1 MRLSRLLFVAAT
13 LTFPVASCSESTS
26 PSPTPGGIGAAGG
39 TAASSNNA
47 ATVVI
52 PAGALAG
59 NTAVTVASATSVL
72 ANAGLVTGS
81 AFEFGPA
88 GTTFTVPVT
97 ITIKY
102 DPATLPANVAESSLK
117 LYTSTGSDWTAVSG
131 STVDVAAHTVS
142 GATTHFSTY
151 APLGEVVVPVS
162 TVTVTPA
169 SAPTTVGAT
178 TQLTAV
184 TKDAGGATLT
194 GRTVTWTTS
203 DSTKATVSAAGLV
216 TGVAVGTAT
225 ITATSEGKT
234 GTAAVTIA
242 QAPVATVTVA
252 PATVTVFTNSSTQ
265 FAATTKDAN
274 GTVLLGR
281 AVTWSTSDATK
292 ATVNGAGVV
301 SGVALGT
308 VTITA
313 TSETKTGT
321 AAVTVSLE
329 PVAIVK
335 ISSPVTNIA
344 VGATA
349 TLSAT
354 TTNAGG
360 VTLTGRTVTW
370 TSSDPSKAT
379 ISAAGLVTGIAVGST
394 TITATS
400 EGISST
406 ATVNVAAGASGA
418 SVPIQLLA
426 ITTGDA
432 HACALNASGAAYC
445 WGYGPFGLGDGTM
458 TDRLT
463 PVAVLGGLTFASLS
477 ADFAL
482 SCGVTTIGQ
491 LYCWGGGFINGPSA
505 LPVAEGTGITFASI
519 SAHSTTQICGVAT
532 DGTGYCEGG
541 NGGGLLGTGQSV
553 SALPYSQKFLPL
565 AAGLKWKQ
573 VVVGNNV
580 NCGIV
585 TSGALYCWG
594 NLAGLNS
601 GAGAVSSSATPV
613 LITSAVAFA
622 SLSPHLSASS
632 VCGLLAGG
640 EAYCVGSGS
649 QLAAFG
655 GTAGATLQT
664 PVRVAGTTT
673 FKSLASIDDVLCGV
687 ATNDGLYCVGYNG
700 GGAFGTGSAVP
711 ISSTTPVL
719 VKAGTSFS
727 AVTVGA
733 TYGNVCAV
741 TLAGV
746 GYCWGDN
753 RNGQLGDGTIVTR
766 YAPTAISGGITF
778 RVP

>member
-1 MRLSRLLFVAAT
+1 MRLSNVLLVAAT
-13 LTFPVASCSESTS
+13 LTFTLVSCSSESTS
-26 PSPTPGGIGAAGG
+26 PSAPSGIGAAGG

-59 NTAVTVASATSVL
+59 NTAVTVAPATSVP
-72 ANAGLVTGS
+72 ANAGLVAGS
-81 AFEFGPA
+81 AFNFGPT

-102 DPATLPANVAESSLK
+102 DPTTLPANVPESSLR
-117 LYTSTGSDWTAVSG
+117 LYTAEGSDWTMISG
-131 STVDVAAHTVS
+131 STVNATAHTVT
-142 GATTHFSTY
+142 GATTHFSTF
-151 APLGEVVVPVS
+151 APLGVVPVS
-162 TVTVTPA
+162 TVSVTPA

-184 TKDAGGATLT
+184 TKDASGATLT
-194 GRTVTWTTS
+194 GRTVTWATS
-203 DSTKATVSAAGLV
+203 DATKATVSASGLV
-216 TGVAVGTAT
+216 TGVALGSAT
-225 ITATSEGKT
+225 ITATSEEKT
-234 GTAAVTIA
+234 GTAAVTVA
-242 QAPVATVTVA
+242 LAPVATVTVA
-252 PATVTVFTNSSTQ
+252 PATANVFTNASTQ
-265 FAATTKDAN
+265 LAATMKDAN
-274 GTVLLGR
+274 GVTLNGR

-292 ATVNGAGVV
+292 ATVNGSGVV
-301 SGVALGT
+301 SGVAVGS

-329 PVAIVK
+329 PVAIVT
-335 ISSPVTNIA
+335 ISSPVSNIV

-349 TLSAT
+349 ALTAT

-370 TSSDPSKAT
+370 TSSDPSRAT
-379 ISAAGLVTGIAVGST
+379 ISAAGLVTGVAVGST

-406 ATVNVAAGASGA
+406 ATVNVSAASTGSI
-418 SVPIQLLA
+418 VPIQLLA
-426 ITTGDA
+426 ITTGSA
-432 HACALNASGAAYC
+432 HACALNAAGAAYC
-445 WGYGPFGLGDGTM
+445 WGYGPFGLGDGTT

-463 PVAVLGGLTFASLS
+463 PVAVVGGLTFASVS

-491 LYCWGGGFINGPSA
+491 LYCWGGGSINGPTA
-505 LPVAEGTGITFASI
+505 TPVAEGAGIKFASI
-519 SAHSTTQICGVAT
+519 SAHSNTQICGVAT

-541 NGGGLLGTGQSV
+541 NIGGLLGIGQSQ
-553 SALPYSQKFLPL
+553 SALPFSQTFLPL
-565 AAGLKWKQ
+565 AGGLKWKQ

-580 NCGIV
+580 NCGIA

-622 SLSPHLSASS
+622 SLSPHVSANS

-664 PVRVAGTTT
+664 PVRVAGTTA
-673 FKSLASIDDVLCGV
+673 FKSIAATDDVLCGV
-687 ATNDGLYCVGYNG
+687 ATNDGLYCVGGNG
-700 GGAFGTGSAVP
+700 GGTFGTGSTLP
-711 ISSTTPVL
+711 GSSTTPVL
-719 VKAGTSFS
+719 VKSGTSFS
-727 AVTVGA
+727 ALTVGV

-741 TLAGV
+741 TVAGV

-753 RNGQLGDGTIVTR
+753 RNGQVGDGTIVTK

>member
-1 MRLSRLLFVAAT
+1 MRLSHVFLVAAT
-13 LTFPVASCSESTS
+13 FTFTVASCSEPTS
-26 PSPTPGGIGAAGG
+26 PSTTPVGIGAAGG

-52 PAGALAG
+52 PVGALPS
-59 NTAVTVASATSVL
+59 NTAVTVAPATSVL
-72 ANAGLVTGS
+72 ANAGLVASS
-81 AFEFGPA
+81 AFEFGPT
-88 GTTFTVPVT
+88 GTTFSVPVT

-102 DPATLPANVAESSLK
+102 DPTTLPANVPESSLK
-117 LYTSTGSDWTAVSG
+117 LYTSTGTEWTVVSG
-131 STVDVAAHTVS
+131 STVDATAHTVS

-151 APLGEVVVPVS
+151 APIGAVTLPVA

-169 SAPTTVGAT
+169 SASTTVGTT
-178 TQLTAV
+178 TQLTGV
-184 TKDAGGATLT
+184 TADANGALVTD
-194 GRTVTWTTS
+194 RTVTWATS
-203 DSTKATVSAAGLV
+203 DATKARVSATGLV
-216 TGVAVGTAT
+216 TGVAVGAVT
-225 ITATSEGKT
+225 ISATSEGKT
-234 GTAAVTIA
+234 GTAAVTV
-242 QAPVATVTVA
+242 APAAVATVSVA
-252 PATVTVFTNSSTQ
+252 PATGSVFTNSSIQ
-265 FAATTKDAN
+265 LAATTKDAN

-292 ATVNGAGVV
+292 ATVDGAGVV
-301 SGVALGT
+301 SGVAIGT

-313 TSETKTGT
+313 TSETKAGT
-321 AAVTVSLE
+321 AAITVSLE
-329 PVAIVK
+329 PVGIVK

-354 TTNAGG
+354 TTNSGG

-379 ISAAGLVTGIAVGST
+379 ITAAGLVTGIAVGST

-400 EGISST
+400 EGVSSM
-406 ATVNVAAGASGA
+406 ATVNVAAGVAGGA
-418 SVPIQLLA
+418 VPIQLVA
-426 ITTGDA
+426 ITAGSART
-432 HACALNASGAAYC
+432 CALNAAGAAYC
-445 WGYGPFGLGDGTM
+445 WGYGAFGLGDGTSA
-458 TDRLT
+458 DRLT
-463 PVAVLGGLTFASLS
+463 PVAVLGGLAFASIS
-477 ADFAL
+477 ADFTL

-505 LPVAEGTGITFASI
+505 LPIAEGPGITFASI
-519 SAHSTTQICGVAT
+519 SAGNNTQVCGVAT

-541 NGGGLLGTGQSV
+541 NIGGLLGVGQSV
-553 SALPYSQKFLPL
+553 TALRYSTTFLPL
-565 AAGLKWKQ
+565 AGGLKWKQ
-573 VVVGNNV
+573 IVVSNNV

-594 NLAGLNS
+594 ELSGLNS
-601 GAGAVSSSATPV
+601 GASAVSSSATPV

-622 SLSPHLSASS
+622 SLSPHLSASN

-649 QLAAFG
+649 LQAAFG

-673 FKSLASIDDVLCGV
+673 FKSLAAVTDILCGV
-687 ATNDGLYCVGYNG
+687 ATNDGLYCVGGNG
-700 GGAFGTGSAVP
+700 GGAFGTGSTTP
-711 ISSTTPVL
+711 GSSTTPVL

-727 AVTVGA
+727 AVTVGV

-741 TLAGV
+741 TVAGI

-766 YAPTAISGGITF
+766 YAPAAISGGITF